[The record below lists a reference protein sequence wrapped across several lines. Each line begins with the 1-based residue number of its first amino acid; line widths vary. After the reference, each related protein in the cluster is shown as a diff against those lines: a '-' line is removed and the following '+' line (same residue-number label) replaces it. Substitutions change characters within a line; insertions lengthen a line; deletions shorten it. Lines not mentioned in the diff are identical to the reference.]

1 MAKIK
6 KGDTVQVITGSDK
19 GKQGQVL
26 AVLTEANKVIV
37 QGGHLKTKHN
47 RVTQSDRGV
56 KQGGI
61 ETIEA
66 AIHISNVQVVDPST
80 KKPTRLGARLDKVT
94 KNGVTKTV
102 RVRVAKKSGKDI

>member
-1 MAKIK
+1 MANIK
-6 KGDTVQVITGSDK
+6 KGDNVQVITGSDK

-37 QGGHLKTKHN
+37 QGVNLKKKHN
-47 RVTQSDRGV
+47 RITQSDRGV

-66 AIHISNVQVVDPST
+66 PIHVPCERTSHAVWMAFS
-80 KKPTRLGARLDKVT
+80 ARFPFDT
-94 KNGVTKTV
+94 F
-102 RVRVAKKSGKDI
+102 S

>member
-1 MAKIK
+1 MANIK
-6 KGDTVQVITGSDK
+6 KGDNVQVITGSDK
-19 GKQGQVL
+19 GKQGLVL

-37 QGGHLKTKHN
+37 QGVNLK
-47 RVTQSDRGV
+47 QSDRGV

-66 AIHISNVQVVDPST
+66 AIHISNVQVIDPGT
-80 KKPTRLGARLDKVT
+80 KKVTRLGSREDKVT